1 MEVDDLDYF
10 WTTSV
15 LLAAVL
21 LKYTHKYTPYVYVAS
36 GNIWDPALLTD
47 IVTKLSLSLSLSPH
61 IYIYI
66 YIHRYVY
73 IHIHVYICIPVYITY
88 SWEEKLP
95 HKQTNRINKRTND
108 QDIVLW
114 PRTQSFAE
122 KWCLACWGGSSF
134 HEPFTQTSPWQEP
147 ELNTNGHWHPCT
159 ASVGK
164 HGPCNCVAADVTLY
178 LGQAR
183 LFSTVLKQGLPTY
196 LHGKFQTHDWA
207 NADTTLHCLRTSQ
220 RAPTNSQ
227 KQQASG

>member
-1 MEVDDLDYF
+1 MHVWYMQCAFFTLHIHIHTLSRFSRTVVSNNMEVDDLDYF

-122 KWCLACWGGSSF
+122 K
-134 HEPFTQTSPWQEP
+134 
-147 ELNTNGHWHPCT
+147 
-159 ASVGK
+159 
-164 HGPCNCVAADVTLY
+164 
-178 LGQAR
+178 
-183 LFSTVLKQGLPTY
+183 
-196 LHGKFQTHDWA
+196 
-207 NADTTLHCLRTSQ
+207 
-220 RAPTNSQ
+220 
-227 KQQASG
+227 